1 MKVGSKSSCNKSGC
15 SQVAVV
21 ARSAANLSVRGSVA
35 KASDMNQYSS
45 GYVWFGACGMPRAA

>member
-1 MKVGSKSSCNKSGC
+1 MKVGKSSHNKSGC
-15 SQVAVV
+15 SQVVV